1 MSAIFSR
8 ATLRG
13 GQQHFKGARDKTGG
27 VPQLAPQANP
37 DSQFGGCL
45 GFRLAA
51 PIVRLS
57 MAFREV
63 EILLVEDN
71 PDDEFLVLRALRK
84 HKVSN
89 KVHVVRDGE
98 EALDFLFCRGQY
110 HESNCAHNLKLILL
124 DLKLPKI
131 NGLEVLAEI
140 KSDPRTKSIPT
151 VLLTSSSMQE
161 EMLRAYVD
169 GANSFL
175 QKPVD
180 FDHFDELIRQVG
192 YYWMRINQRP
202 DRDSIT
208 LMAEEPE
215 GFDESELTFA
225 EPVR

>member
-1 MSAIFSR
+1 
-8 ATLRG
+8 
-13 GQQHFKGARDKTGG
+13 
-27 VPQLAPQANP
+27 
-37 DSQFGGCL
+37 
-45 GFRLAA
+45 
-51 PIVRLS
+51 

-89 KVHVVRDGE
+89 RVHVARDGE
-98 EALDFLFCRGQY
+98 EALDFIFHRGPY
-110 HESNCAHNLKLILL
+110 EEGHSRDALKLVLL

-140 KSDPRTKSIPT
+140 KKHPETSHLPV
-151 VLLTSSSMQE
+151 VLLTSSRLQE
-161 EMLRAYVD
+161 EMLRAYVG

-192 YYWMRINQRP
+192 YYWVHVNKNP
-202 DRDSIT
+202 DQIT
-208 LMAEEPE
+208 LVADVNGEE
-215 GFDESELTFA
+215 DHELVGA
-225 EPVR
+225 S